1 MRALVLLLLGG
12 GLIWAVLTFFPQS
25 KEEGGPNPDE
35 VVAAEPDGASADLAA
50 ESDVPK
56 AQPRLTPEP
65 KVAREPIAAPI
76 DDTPAGS
83 GFAVPVNREDLIE
96 IGFLVS
102 HSSPSAVA
110 DWLDV
115 SDELLGADRDAAV
128 RAFSL
133 AASGDRSGAREEA
146 KNISSAEKL
155 PGRIRWA
162 LQRLLAG
169 DFSTGWPPN
178 IKGGDPLELGML
190 QRLGVIEAG
199 ALAAQRKEP
208 LAAKRLTDVFLT
220 ELNAPWAADPDSLN
234 AWRSLMQKIQSRHRW
249 SAKGSWP
256 SVEVVVQPGDSLA
269 AIRKRYVAEY
279 PDRLICTGLIAKANG
294 IQRDLIH
301 PDDVLRI
308 PTEPVSLLADLDAH
322 WVLYFHGDE
331 VVAAYPVGIGAEGN
345 ETIVG
350 HFEIGEKL
358 EEPTW
363 FRRNEPPIVY
373 GEEGNPLGT
382 RYMTWFQDGTKTHF
396 GFHGTW
402 EPETI
407 GLNKSQGCIRMRNA
421 DVEELFS
428 ITPLHSEF
436 DVQP

>member
-1 MRALVLLLLGG
+1 MRALLLLLLGG

-25 KEEGGPNPDE
+25 EGEAGPGPKE
-35 VVAAEPDGASADLAA
+35 VAAAEPEREATPPRKDPAPPVAKPAPVVEPERKPVQ
-50 ESDVPK
+50 ES
-56 AQPRLTPEP
+56 
-65 KVAREPIAAPI
+65 AAPI
-76 DDTPAGS
+76 QG
-83 GFAVPVNREDLIE
+83 GEFAIPVSRAELVE
-96 IGFLVS
+96 IGRLVS
-102 HSSPSAVA
+102 HGSPSAVG

-115 SDELLGADRDAAV
+115 SDGLLGADREAAV

-146 KNISSAEKL
+146 KNISSADKL

-169 DFSTGWPPN
+169 DFTSPWPQN
-178 IKGGDPLELGML
+178 IQGGDPLELGML
-190 QRLGVIEAG
+190 ERLGVIEAG
-199 ALAAQRKEP
+199 ALAAQRKEA
-208 LAAKRLTDVFLT
+208 LAAQRLTEVFLT
-220 ELNAPWAADPDSLN
+220 ELSAPWPADFDALN
-234 AWRSLMQKIQSRHRW
+234 SWRALLEKIQARYRW
-249 SAKGSWP
+249 NPKASWP
-256 SVEVVVQPGDSLA
+256 SEQMVVQPGDSLA
-269 AIRKRYVAEY
+269 AIRKRYLAEH

-294 IQRDLIH
+294 IQGDLIH

-308 PTEPVSLLADLDAH
+308 PTDPVTILADLDAH

-350 HFEIGEKL
+350 HFEIGEKQ

-363 FRRNEPPIVY
+363 FRRSAPPIVF

-382 RYMTWFQDGTKTHF
+382 RYMTWFQDGKKTHF

-407 GLNKSQGCIRMRNA
+407 GQNKSQGCIRLRNE
-421 DVEELFS
+421 DVEELFA
-428 ITPLHSEF
+428 ITPLHTEF